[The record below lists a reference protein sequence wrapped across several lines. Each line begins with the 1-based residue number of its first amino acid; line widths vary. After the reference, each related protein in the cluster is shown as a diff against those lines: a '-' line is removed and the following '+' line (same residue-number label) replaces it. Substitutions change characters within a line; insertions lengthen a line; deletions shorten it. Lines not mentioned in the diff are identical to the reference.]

1 MIKNITNLINYNDAY
16 SLTMDCYARTHYK
29 MMKDSDSNK
38 DNETHELVNT
48 ILKTKYNNKNYGRS
62 TEHKSISKYC

>member
-1 MIKNITNLINYNDAY
+1 
-16 SLTMDCYARTHYK
+16 MDCYARNHYK
-29 MMKDSDSNK
+29 LMSDKDKDEDK